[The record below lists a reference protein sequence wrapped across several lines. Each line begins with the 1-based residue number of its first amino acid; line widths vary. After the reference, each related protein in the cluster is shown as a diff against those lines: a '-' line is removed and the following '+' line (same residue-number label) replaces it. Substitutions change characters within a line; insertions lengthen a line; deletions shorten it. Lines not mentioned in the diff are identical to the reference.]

1 MMVKRR
7 ILIGGIELVGIG
19 NELISEFLIEDLL
32 NVGLVETVLEGAL
45 VAEGQTVS
53 ALVFDEG

>member
-19 NELISEFLIEDLL
+19 NELIGEFAVEDFF
-32 NVGLVETVLEGAL
+32 NVGLVETVLKGAL
-45 VAEGQTVS
+45 VAEGQTVT
-53 ALVFDEG
+53 ALVFNEG